1 MPLRLRLIGL
11 LSVLVLIVAGAAVV
25 VTVVLAHVERNR
37 ALVAERLQPASLQS
51 RALLVSLVD
60 QETGQRG
67 FVLTGDDEFLEPYR
81 RGQRTFNQR
90 IADLRA
96 DFAGDRGM
104 TASID
109 RVGEAAD
116 TWRRVGAAPEIA
128 ARRDGGGS
136 AAGKLVATARG
147 KAAFDEVRARVADLQ
162 TLIDARTARAQ
173 QRDAQDLRLLRD
185 VIVASRLVT
194 VILLV
199 ISVLLLRRWILV
211 PVQRLRARM
220 RAVADGNI
228 EEEVLIDGPPEV
240 AAIGRDAESM
250 RRRIVAELDAST
262 AASEALTQHS
272 PVVSLLRQELTSHPH
287 AAASG
292 LKISGMV
299 LSAEG
304 VLAGDWW
311 EAVRRPDG
319 STALILADV
328 SGHGAEAGLVAFA
341 FKQRITALLDTDLD
355 LGRAFELAAS
365 RRDIDSER
373 FLSCLVVVV
382 DPERQRLS
390 WINAGHPSA
399 LVVDRHHRDIV
410 TELTPTG
417 PLISSVTS
425 GWTVTSTLF
434 GPDDMLLACTDG
446 VLEARDSAGEEFG
459 TAGLL
464 AVLRG
469 LTRWS
474 ADEAVVEC
482 REAVRRFAVD
492 VRRDDV
498 TCVALTLA
506 TSRAPV

>member
-1 MPLRLRLIGL
+1 
-11 LSVLVLIVAGAAVV
+11 
-25 VTVVLAHVERNR
+25 
-37 ALVAERLQPASLQS
+37 
-51 RALLVSLVD
+51 
-60 QETGQRG
+60 
-67 FVLTGDDEFLEPYR
+67 
-81 RGQRTFNQR
+81 
-90 IADLRA
+90 
-96 DFAGDRGM
+96 
-104 TASID
+104 
-109 RVGEAAD
+109 
-116 TWRRVGAAPEIA
+116 
-128 ARRDGGGS
+128 
-136 AAGKLVATARG
+136 
-147 KAAFDEVRARVADLQ
+147 
-162 TLIDARTARAQ
+162 
-173 QRDAQDLRLLRD
+173 
-185 VIVASRLVT
+185 
-194 VILLV
+194 
-199 ISVLLLRRWILV
+199 
-211 PVQRLRARM
+211 M

-287 AAASG
+287 A
-292 LKISGMV
+292 
-299 LSAEG
+299 
-304 VLAGDWW
+304 
-311 EAVRRPDG
+311 
-319 STALILADV
+319 
-328 SGHGAEAGLVAFA
+328 
-341 FKQRITALLDTDLD
+341 
-355 LGRAFELAAS
+355 
-365 RRDIDSER
+365 
-373 FLSCLVVVV
+373 
-382 DPERQRLS
+382 
-390 WINAGHPSA
+390 GHPSA

-446 VLEARDSAGEEFG
+446 VLEARDSADEEFG

-464 AVLRG
+464 AVLGG